1 MPLVKFHKKTPNIP
15 FVLSQTHTQTLC
27 HHFRKKHTPNMI
39 ILLNYISPVNNRLCI
54 YFRQHIIIIIIQPPT
69 TRQLTAFCHVRWASL
84 FLCVLTCGRQA
95 TKAPP
100 NFLVPQQTHTPS
112 SGLMY
117 NNWNNNVIIFPT
129 RLTTRRKENF
139 PDRYSHYPYLL
150 SLALHSA
157 PTHPLRCH
165 SAVAVAVV
173 VVVVVSCAAHHA
185 RRFALNIRWTKTLY
199 RFT

>member
-1 MPLVKFHKKTPNIP
+1 MYLFQATYYYHHHP
-15 FVLSQTHTQTLC
+15 STH
-27 HHFRKKHTPNMI
+27 
-39 ILLNYISPVNNRLCI
+39 
-54 YFRQHIIIIIIQPPT
+54 PPT
-69 TRQLTAFCHVRWASL
+69 DWRL
-84 FLCVLTCGRQA
+84 FVTSGGPLCSCVLTCGRQA

-100 NFLVPQQTHTPS
+100 NFLVPHQTHTPS
-112 SGLMY
+112 SGLMH

-157 PTHPLRCH
+157 PTHTLRCH
-165 SAVAVAVV
+165 SATV

-199 RFT
+199 RFTW